1 MCRYTLYL
9 HPAEPPRPV
18 QEACYDGLDP
28 LVSARFSTAAWGWHQ
43 ETAVHLLHM
52 ILAGVFD
59 RHPRLN
65 IIIGHWGEMIPFYL
79 TRLDEALPKG
89 ITGLSLNVSEYFRRN
104 VYITPSGMFDMA
116 QLSYC
121 VDVLGADRILYAVDY
136 PFIPNDKAVE
146 FLENAPISREE
157 KEKIAY
163 KNAETLLRF
172 T

>member
-1 MCRYTLYL
+1 M
-9 HPAEPPRPV
+9 
-18 QEACYDGLDP
+18 
-28 LVSARFSTAAWGWHQ
+28 
-43 ETAVHLLHM
+43 
-52 ILAGVFD
+52 
-59 RHPRLN
+59 
-65 IIIGHWGEMIPFYL
+65 IIGHWGEMIPFYL